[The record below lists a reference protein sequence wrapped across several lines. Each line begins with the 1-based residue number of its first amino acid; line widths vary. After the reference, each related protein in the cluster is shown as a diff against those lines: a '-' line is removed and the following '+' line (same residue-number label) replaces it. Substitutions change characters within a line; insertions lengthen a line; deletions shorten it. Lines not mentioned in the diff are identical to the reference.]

1 MHQTSTVYIDPDT
14 GTLSASPLAGTEDIQ
29 GIIPGVT
36 GPIAL
41 RCSLHGRYHQ
51 VGTVTTAL
59 SGRSGLDALEDFIRV
74 TLAAVCTTCPEWKQV
89 WHQTSVAF
97 DHLRADTHQNVLAR
111 PVETMLA
118 VGRALNTLR
127 PFPEA
132 LQALVGFQ
140 LPVDPPPLPLG
151 GAFAVDPAGAIL
163 SLPPGQRP
171 PAGGAQLPRDK
182 SWCLVCCQ
190 RHGWEHIASLAEPD
204 GRGRAALVD
213 LGSVL
218 IAQAVGTCDEYT
230 VTREVLRRELEAL
243 PVRDRGEARARPARP
258 LAAMR
263 FYQDAAA
270 AFTRAT
276 GDIGY
281 VVARALEVLARTHFC
296 HPNCPYPVDIV
307 ADRPFIGEVPV
318 YDFAEISTP
327 SGNVRVLHL
336 EDAIADRI
344 AAFLYWSDSQG
355 LDVAERSA
363 IAARDRLASERV
375 DASLRKLDT
384 ALPDAA
390 QRMNLARERLRRA
403 VAGT

>member
-14 GTLSASPLAGTEDIQ
+14 GALSASSLAGAEAVD
-29 GIIPGVT
+29 GIIVGVT

-74 TLAAVCTTCPEWKQV
+74 TLAAVCTTCTEWKQA

-97 DHLRADTHQNVLAR
+97 GHLRADTHHNILTR
-111 PVETMLA
+111 PVDTMLA
-118 VGRALNTLR
+118 VGRALNTPR

-132 LQALVGFQ
+132 LQALASFQ
-140 LPVDPPPLPLG
+140 LPADPPPLALG

-163 SLPPGQRP
+163 SLAPGRRP

-182 SWCLVCCQ
+182 SWCLVCCT
-190 RHGWEHIASLAEPD
+190 RHGWKHAGSLAEPD
-204 GRGRAALVD
+204 GRARAALLD

-218 IAQAVGTCDEYT
+218 IAQAVDTCDEFA
-230 VTREVLRRELEAL
+230 VTRKVLRRELEAL
-243 PVRDRGEARARPARP
+243 PVPDRREPGDRPARP

-270 AFTRAT
+270 AFARAT

-281 VVARALEVLARTHFC
+281 IVARALETLG
-296 HPNCPYPVDIV
+296 D
-307 ADRPFIGEVPV
+307 
-318 YDFAEISTP
+318 
-327 SGNVRVLHL
+327 
-336 EDAIADRI
+336 
-344 AAFLYWSDSQG
+344 
-355 LDVAERSA
+355 
-363 IAARDRLASERV
+363 
-375 DASLRKLDT
+375 
-384 ALPDAA
+384 
-390 QRMNLARERLRRA
+390 
-403 VAGT
+403 